1 MSPSDRPPV
10 VLIHG
15 FATSTQ
21 TTWRDPGWFDL
32 LNDAGRRAIGIDL
45 LGHGDAPKPTDPAD
59 YADLAGPVLAQMPE
73 SPVDIIGYSLGAR
86 TAIEIALA
94 HPERI
99 RKMVLAGVGRNVVA
113 TAGSNA
119 TDPFATATN
128 PGESD
133 ESANAGPDTSMAP
146 HIMQRFEALIAT
158 AGADGPALRACMS
171 APRPLFTTDQLAGIN
186 IPCLLVMGDDDFAGP
201 PEPLADALPDSRV
214 KLLRNVDHFGL
225 PKQFGFIDAALEFID
240 AVPDWN

>member
-1 MSPSDRPPV
+1 V

-21 TTWRDPGWFDL
+21 TTWREPGWFDL
-32 LNDAGRRAIGIDL
+32 LSDAGRQAIGIDL
-45 LGHGDAPKPTDPAD
+45 LGHGDAPKPSDPAE

-99 RKMVLAGVGRNVVA
+99 RKMVLAGVGRNVVETSESA
-113 TAGSNA
+113 ES
-119 TDPFATATN
+119 TATG
-128 PGESD
+128 PEGSD
-133 ESANAGPDTSMAP
+133 ASANSGPHTSMAP
-146 HIMQRFEALIAT
+146 HIMQRFEALIDT

-171 APRPLFTTDQLAGIN
+171 APRPLFTTDQLAGID